1 MKKLELL
8 NHFIIANGYKSYLEI
23 GTQYTYKNFDSIMVF
38 DKVGIDPY
46 PMTPTTHH
54 VTSDEY
60 FKNIANGRKFD
71 LIFIDGLH
79 HNEQVVKD
87 VLNSLDHLNDN
98 GTIVVHDC
106 LPTTEIM
113 QVREDHG
120 GEWTGDV
127 WKAIAF
133 LRITRD
139 DLDIEVLDMDY
150 GCGVIR
156 RGNSQKYIPESI
168 DWTTWDYYQKHKAEM
183 LNIKPPP
190 TYFHTWAAK

>member
-1 MKKLELL
+1 MKKWQLL
-8 NHFIIANGYKSYLEI
+8 NLFVFAHGYKSYLEI
-23 GTQYTYKNFDSIMVF
+23 GTQYTHKNFDKILCD
-38 DKVGIDPY
+38 DKVGIDPF
-46 PMTPTTHH
+46 PLTPTTHQ

-87 VLNSLDHLNDN
+87 ILNSLDHLNDD

-106 LPTTEIM
+106 LPTTELM
-113 QVREDHG
+113 QVRDDHG

-139 DLDIEVLDMDY
+139 DIDIRTYDMDY
-150 GCGVIR
+150 GCAVIR
-156 RGNSQKYIPESI
+156 KGRQIKYEPKTLN
-168 DWTTWDYYQKHKAEM
+168 WNTWEYFQEHKSEM
-183 LNIKPPP
+183 MLIVQEPIIAF
-190 TYFHTWAAK
+190 YR